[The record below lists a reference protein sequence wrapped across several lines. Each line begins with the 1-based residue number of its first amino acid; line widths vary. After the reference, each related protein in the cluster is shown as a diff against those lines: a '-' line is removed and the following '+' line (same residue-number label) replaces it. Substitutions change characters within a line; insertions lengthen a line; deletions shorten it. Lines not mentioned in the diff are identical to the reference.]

1 MIKGTIKVTD
11 DLGTVDTSDSD
22 EESQDE
28 LPPSIYGDNLSQVS
42 TDRLIKKTIVSDNIQ
57 TINVRRIGYELE
69 PLIIVANKNMNIKV
83 SLDLRVF
90 NNYDDKFEIINSDTK
105 ESIAGVNGLKGVV
118 TIEAKLNKTGKVAI
132 ANSSNVLT
140 VIQVVDDIK
149 TVDLEKIRGEYFSK

>member
-57 TINVRRIGYELE
+57 TINVRGIGYELE